1 MAMAQQQ
8 TTTKDQATGL
18 EINTTPKAC
27 IAITNL
33 IRIRSDNIY
42 EFKIKTMLVTP
53 RIENVNEGQ
62 MYLVIEKSNGEEFY
76 KKVYRDYD
84 EAKQYFNT
92 LF

>member
-1 MAMAQQQ
+1 
-8 TTTKDQATGL
+8 
-18 EINTTPKAC
+18 
-27 IAITNL
+27 
-33 IRIRSDNIY
+33 
-42 EFKIKTMLVTP
+42 MLVTP